1 MELRTRLQQAH
12 DFLNQKY
19 YELEDFTECLMLS
32 LISKT
37 NMIAL
42 GQPGIAKSAVL
53 RELVAMLDFSDVE
66 GTPYFQIQMGADI
79 SPNNIFGAPD
89 IDYFKTHGIIKRHVT
104 GFLPDAI
111 IAFCSEFYRVS
122 DQVANSGLLTILN
135 EGEYKNGVDVI
146 PTKLRFFMADTNFFP
161 KQSDDLDVEEE
172 DIRLQALHDRFLAR
186 VLVKPLQDPDNQV
199 KMFLMDDGFHFPDK
213 ISLKE
218 LITLQDNLESIEI
231 PVPIARDVITI
242 AQHLRDKHGI
252 FLSPR
257 RVKLSRN
264 LMRASAWLH
273 GRDTVNQD
281 DLRALR
287 FSFWQREEDIRRVE
301 DAIDDQRNKPLLDA
315 KLFHKMH
322 LSVLQE
328 FERTKENQSHLPG
341 YEELPLIKQVQKDL
355 FRILEH
361 IQENYPHYKTI
372 PAIHQV
378 YQEVE
383 KDYAVY
389 FDREIQEKWAFGI
402 LVIKH
407 IFGKKIRKKTSND
420 ALTAEEKSNNSF
432 IAIPSR

>member
-1 MELRTRLQQAH
+1 MELRDRLIQAQA
-12 DFLNQKY
+12 FLNRKY
-19 YELEDFTECLMLS
+19 FELEDFTECLMLS

-53 RELVAMLDFSDVE
+53 RELVSMIDFSEVK
-66 GTPYFQIQMGADI
+66 GTPYFQIQMGSDI

-89 IDYFKTHGIIKRHVT
+89 IEYFKTHGIIKRHVT

-186 VLVKPLQDPDNQV
+186 VLVRPLQDPENQV
-199 KMFLMDDGFHFPDK
+199 RMFLMDDTVTFE
-213 ISLKE
+213 E
-218 LITLQDNLESIEI
+218 LIPLTELIELQDRLSSITI
-231 PVPIARDVITI
+231 PVAIARDVITI
-242 AQHLRDKHGI
+242 AQSLRDKHQI

-264 LMRASAWLH
+264 LMRASAWLN

-287 FSFWQREEDIRRVE
+287 FSFWQREEDIHRVE
-301 DAIDDQRNKPLLDA
+301 DMIDDQRNKPLLDA

-322 LSVLQE
+322 QSVLAE

-341 YEELPLIKQVQKDL
+341 YEELPLLKQAQKDL
-355 FRILEH
+355 YRILEH
-361 IQENYPHYKTI
+361 IQESYPHYKTI
-372 PAIHQV
+372 PAIDQV

-383 KDYAVY
+383 QHYTDY
-389 FDREIQEKWAFGI
+389 FDKELKA
-402 LVIKH
+402 
-407 IFGKKIRKKTSND
+407 
-420 ALTAEEKSNNSF
+420 
-432 IAIPSR
+432 